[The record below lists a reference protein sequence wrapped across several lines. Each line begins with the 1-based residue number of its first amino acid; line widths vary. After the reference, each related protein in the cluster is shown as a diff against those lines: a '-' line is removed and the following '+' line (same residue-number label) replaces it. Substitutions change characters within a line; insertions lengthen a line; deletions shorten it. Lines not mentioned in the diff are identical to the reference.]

1 MSKMTDLPQEERL
14 KPDQLR
20 SMTECEHAIYV
31 IAKRTG
37 KSPLDIWRVNET
49 WLSEKASRVDW
60 GVQCNWRC
68 FCVPNLMMLG
78 FLLYQLC
85 SPDWRHTVVGVVALI
100 VLVNIMIFIYHYTP
114 NWILPYGR
122 FLRAYAGSLFSFSLA
137 LLGYDWIRGVLK
149 YDLIL
154 WLLGIVL
161 AFYLVK
167 FLNLY
172 PELIWNHFAKEWERR
187 KKQLA
192 ILRMVHPVL
201 VGSEECSSGSEVDQ
215 FSSSSRMRLRTV
227 VDWD

>member
-1 MSKMTDLPQEERL
+1 MTDLPQEERL
-14 KPDQLR
+14 RPDQLR
-20 SMTECEHAIYV
+20 SMAECEQAIYA
-31 IAKRTG
+31 IAKKTG
-37 KSPLDIWRVNET
+37 KSPLDIWYANDS
-49 WLSEKASRVDW
+49 WLSEAASKVDW
-60 GVQCNWRC
+60 DVKCNWRC

-85 SPDWRHTVVGVVALI
+85 GPDWRHALVGVVAFI
-100 VLVNIMIFIYHYTP
+100 VLANIMIFIYYYRP

-137 LLGYDWIRGVLK
+137 LLGYDWLRGVLK

-172 PELIWNHFAKEWERR
+172 SEVLWNHFAKECEGR

-192 ILRMVHPVL
+192 ILRMARPVL
-201 VGSEECSSGSEVDQ
+201 VDSEERSSGSAVDRS
-215 FSSSSRMRLRTV
+215 SSSSRMRLRAV

>member
-1 MSKMTDLPQEERL
+1 MTDIPQEERL
-14 KPDQLR
+14 KSDQLR
-20 SMTECEHAIYV
+20 SVTECEQAIYA
-31 IAKRTG
+31 IAKKSG

-60 GVQCNWRC
+60 DVESNWRH

-85 SPDWRHTVVGVVALI
+85 GPDWRHAVVGVVVFI
-100 VLVNIMIFIYHYTP
+100 VLVNIMIFIYYCRP

-122 FLRAYAGSLFSFSLA
+122 FLRAWAGSLFSFSLA
-137 LLGYDWIRGVLK
+137 LLGYDWVRGVLK

-161 AFYLVK
+161 AFYSVK

-172 PELIWNHFAKEWERR
+172 PELVWNHFAKEWERR
-187 KKQLA
+187 KRQLA
-192 ILRMVHPVL
+192 ILRMVRPVF
-201 VGSEECSSGSEVDQ
+201 VDSEECSLGSAVGR
-215 FSSSSRMRLRTV
+215 SSVASCARLRTV